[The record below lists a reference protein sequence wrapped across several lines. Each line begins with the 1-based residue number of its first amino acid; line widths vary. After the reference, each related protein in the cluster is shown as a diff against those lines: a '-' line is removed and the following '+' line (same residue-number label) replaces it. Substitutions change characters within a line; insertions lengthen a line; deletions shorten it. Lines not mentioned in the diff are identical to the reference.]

1 MRPPFLRAG
10 LPPCLSLVA
19 GWRPSFVSWAPSAGA
34 DLRLFPSD
42 AWFERRPRGGSAGPW
57 APSTWR
63 PRSLG
68 RADRFA
74 WSPVAGPVACGI
86 LGWFGGCGLES
97 PAHGVASLP
106 RGRRPR
112 VALQRVSRGAF
123 APNDWRCLARL
134 PGSVALLDA
143 SVAFSSTWRG
153 LTENTVSLR
162 GRQAR
167 VSLLP
172 GRRGASVSMITDVC
186 FLCMARSIYSMR
198 PWRFGHGRVAGL
210 RTARSRRRGR
220 RTRGPASVGECS
232 VPPLGLVAP

>member
-1 MRPPFLRAG
+1 MPVVGQSGDLNGLRDLRRDSWFPRTGCSRGVGFWWVWRSMRPPFLRAG

-112 VALQRVSRGAF
+112 VALQRVSRGALLRMI
-123 APNDWRCLARL
+123 ADVLLGSLAR
-134 PGSVALLDA
+134 S
-143 SVAFSSTWRG
+143 R
-153 LTENTVSLR
+153 
-162 GRQAR
+162 
-167 VSLLP
+167 
-172 GRRGASVSMITDVC
+172 C
-186 FLCMARSIYSMR
+186 SMR
-198 PWRFGHGRVAGL
+198 PWRFPARGVA
-210 RTARSRRRGR
+210 
-220 RTRGPASVGECS
+220 
-232 VPPLGLVAP
+232 